1 MEKRKI
7 RVLVVED
14 SMLFRKMLIDRLSVI
29 DNIEVV
35 GYAVDAFDAEQKIV
49 KLTPDVVTLDVE
61 LPKLSGI
68 DFLKKFLPTYSVPVV
83 MVSALNI
90 SVFDALSSGAVDFVR
105 KPGISENN
113 VDNFIRDLT
122 TKIYI
127 ASMARVRTKPQ
138 TPIIPPPAPRPA
150 FGTTAAGAVAAP
162 TAPPARPAIQTKPI
176 PPIGTV
182 KDSMLN
188 NSMIIAIGASTGG
201 TEATLTVLK
210 DLPANI
216 PPIVVVQH
224 MPAGFTDMYAQR
236 LNRLCNMNV
245 KEAKTGDKLTKGNVY
260 IAPGDFQL
268 KVQKIGGDFVIKC
281 FEAEKVSGHRPSVDV
296 MFESVS
302 ECAGSNAVGIIMT
315 GMGQDGAKGLLDM
328 RKKGAYTI
336 GQDKESCVVYGMP
349 MVAFNIGGVATQASC
364 DDISRVLLKHLN
376 NR

>member
-1 MEKRKI
+1 MEKKKI

-14 SMLFRKMLIDRLSVI
+14 SMLFRKMLIDRLSEL

-35 GYAVDAFDAEQKIV
+35 GYAIDAFDAEQKIL

-61 LPKLSGI
+61 LPKMSGI
-68 DFLKKFLPTYSVPVV
+68 EFLKKFLPTYSVPVV

-105 KPGISENN
+105 KPGMTENN
-113 VDNFIRDLT
+113 IDNFIRDLS

-127 ASMARVRTKPQ
+127 ASMARVRTKLQ
-138 TPIIPPPAPRPA
+138 TQPTAPTALGQNGAAPRVTGSTVPPPAAR
-150 FGTTAAGAVAAP
+150 AP
-162 TAPPARPAIQTKPI
+162 IQTKPI

-182 KDSMLN
+182 KDSALN
-188 NSMIIAIGASTGG
+188 NSMIIALGASTGG
-201 TEATLTVLK
+201 TEATLAVLK

-260 IAPGDFQL
+260 VAPGDFQL
-268 KVQKIGGDFVIKC
+268 KVQKIGSDFVIKC

-296 MFESVS
+296 MFESVA

-315 GMGQDGAKGLLDM
+315 GMGQDGAKGLLSM

-336 GQDKESCVVYGMP
+336 GQDKDSCVVYGMP
-349 MVAFNIGGVATQASC
+349 MVAFNIGGVTTQAAC
-364 DDISRVLLKHLN
+364 EDISRVLLKHLN
-376 NR
+376 TR

>member
-14 SMLFRKMLIDRLSVI
+14 SMLFRKMLIDRLSEL
-29 DNIEVV
+29 DNIEIV
-35 GYAVDAFDAEQKIV
+35 GYAVDAFDAEQKIL

-68 DFLKKFLPTYSVPVV
+68 DFLKKFLASYSVPVV

-113 VDNFIRDLT
+113 VDNFIRDLS

-138 TPIIPPPAPRPA
+138 AAPV
-150 FGTTAAGAVAAP
+150 AAGATLSVLGMTTPMATQASP
-162 TAPPARPAIQTKPI
+162 AARPPVQTKPI

-182 KDSMLN
+182 KDSALN
-188 NSMIIAIGASTGG
+188 NTMIIAIGASTGG
-201 TEATLTVLK
+201 TEATLMVLK
-210 DLPANI
+210 DLPANT

-245 KEAKTGDKLTKGNVY
+245 KEAKSGDKLTKGNVY
-260 IAPGDFQL
+260 VAPGDFHL
-268 KVQKIGGDFVIKC
+268 KLQRLGSEFVIKC
-281 FEAEKVSGHRPSVDV
+281 YEADKVSGHRPSVDV
-296 MFESVS
+296 MFESVA

-315 GMGQDGAKGLLDM
+315 GMGQDGAAGLLSM

-349 MVAFNIGGVATQASC
+349 MVAFNIGGVVTQASC

-376 NR
+376 SR